1 MRRTLDAKLS
11 ACYARLPCITS
22 PPSCPSAVN
31 SVRSSRARCASGAD
45 DRVCQ
50 ASARLLVDYLGA
62 VSGSDSTNGVS
73 DVDFVIA
80 AKPSVL
86 APEDLRAAWTDAIGS
101 QLPPCAPHKSALTRV
116 AGLNALD
123 RVNANVAACL
133 ESDTETL
140 NALLSMPHRVLTSDL
155 ERVPACAPPACHG
168 VGLHGEFTARES
180 RRFRV
185 LSPHRVAR

>member
-11 ACYARLPCITS
+11 ACCARSPCITS

-31 SVRSSRARCASGAD
+31 SVRSSGAVCASGAD

-86 APEDLRAAWTDAIGS
+86 APEDLRAAWTDATRE
-101 QLPPCAPHKSALTRV
+101 LPCRAPHKSALTRV

-155 ERVPACAPPACHG
+155 ERV
-168 VGLHGEFTARES
+168 S
-180 RRFRV
+180 
-185 LSPHRVAR
+185 VARCRGNGTCWASW